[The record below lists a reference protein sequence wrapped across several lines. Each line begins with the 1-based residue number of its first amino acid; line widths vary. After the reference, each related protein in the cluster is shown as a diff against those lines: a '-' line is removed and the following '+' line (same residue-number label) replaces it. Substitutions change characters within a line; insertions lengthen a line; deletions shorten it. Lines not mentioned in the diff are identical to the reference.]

1 MRTIKFF
8 LLLISAAMLCKHAHA
23 QKNRWTVKAGQ
34 SIEQVLGDSNIFR
47 YAQFMPGVI
56 HYKNETVSHALFN
69 LNHITG
75 ELQYIAPSKD
85 TLAVGNETSI
95 NYVTIQA
102 DTFYFDKVF
111 IELIHGNALAKLG
124 KIEIIK
130 MGNIEKEGAY
140 GQMSSTASIES
151 IDAYYSGSQ
160 TYKLSAK
167 STMTLEKRTLFFVG
181 NNNNNFLPASKKNIT
196 KMFGEKKAAIESF
209 IKENKITFSD
219 EDDLIKIIDFLGKI

>member
-8 LLLISAAMLCKHAHA
+8 LLVIFTAVLCRNVHA

-47 YAQFMPGVI
+47 YPQFMPGVI
-56 HYKNETVSHALFN
+56 HYKNETVSHASFN
-69 LNHITG
+69 LNNITG
-75 ELQYIAPSKD
+75 ELLYIAPSKD

-111 IELIHGNALAKLG
+111 IEAIHGNTIAKLG
-124 KIEIIK
+124 KIEILK

-151 IDAYYSGSQ
+151 VEAYYSGSQ
-160 TYKLSAK
+160 TYKLVAK
-167 STMTLEKRTLFFVG
+167 STITLEKRTVFFIG
-181 NNNNNFLPASKKNIT
+181 DNNNNFLPASKKNII
-196 KMFGEKKAAIESF
+196 KMFSDKKSAVESF
-209 IKENKITFSD
+209 IKENKIAFSN
-219 EDDLIKIIDFLGKI
+219 EDDLVKLIDFLGKQ